1 MKVFVYSY
9 RDFDEGEIFTRYS
22 NEYGIEL
29 GICRDAPT
37 LENAYLAEGYEYLS
51 IITTEIDAD
60 LVTRFHELGV
70 KMISTRT
77 VGYDHI
83 DLHKAEELGVQ
94 VGNAT
99 YSPNCVADYTI
110 MLMLMSVRKMKRI
123 MERANI
129 NDFSLPG
136 NQGREMPNLTIGI
149 IGTGKIGRTVI
160 KYLSGFG
167 CKVYAYDLFK
177 HDDVKKYAEYV
188 ELDTI
193 YANCDMIS
201 IHMPLGDSNYHLIN
215 QDSIAKMKDKVII
228 INTARGGIID
238 SAALIEGL
246 ESGKIGAAGLDVVEK
261 EFGLYYYDLK
271 SQVLDNRELM
281 ILRSYPNVIVT
292 PHMAFY
298 TDQAIDDMVHH
309 SIKSCWLVEHG
320 KENPWQVRCSR

>member
-1 MKVFVYSY
+1 M
-9 RDFDEGEIFTRYS
+9 
-22 NEYGIEL
+22 
-29 GICRDAPT
+29 
-37 LENAYLAEGYEYLS
+37 
-51 IITTEIDAD
+51 
-60 LVTRFHELGV
+60 
-70 KMISTRT
+70 
-77 VGYDHI
+77 
-83 DLHKAEELGVQ
+83 
-94 VGNAT
+94 
-99 YSPNCVADYTI
+99 
-110 MLMLMSVRKMKRI
+110 
-123 MERANI
+123 
-129 NDFSLPG
+129 
-136 NQGREMPNLTIGI
+136 
-149 IGTGKIGRTVI
+149 
-160 KYLSGFG
+160 
-167 CKVYAYDLFK
+167 YAYDLFK

-309 SIKSCWLVEHG
+309 SIKSCWLAEHG